1 MATLTKIHP
10 DGTEEVKEQGA
21 RVEAIQWDKET
32 GRSKVVD
39 HKPVIGCS
47 LLVGSVTART
57 YSDQDWWLTTPI
69 TEMIQ
74 EIYDTQGRPLKFK
87 FKTNNSIYELRF

>member
-1 MATLTKIHP
+1 MATLIKIHP

-21 RVEAIQWDKET
+21 RVEAIQWDTENM
-32 GRSKVVD
+32 RSKVVD
-39 HKPVIGCS
+39 NKPVLGCS

-69 TEMIQ
+69 IEMIQ

-87 FKTNNSIYELRF
+87 FKTNNSTYELRF